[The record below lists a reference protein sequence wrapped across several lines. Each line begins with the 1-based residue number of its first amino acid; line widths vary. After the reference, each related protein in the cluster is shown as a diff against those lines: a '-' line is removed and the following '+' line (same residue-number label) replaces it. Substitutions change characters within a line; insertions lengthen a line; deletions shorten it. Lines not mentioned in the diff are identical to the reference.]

1 MSNNKLVSSFNI
13 FQTKSSKLCLID
25 PMILFYIIVAIC
37 LLLYVIGYKLN
48 KTDLK

>member
-1 MSNNKLVSSFNI
+1 MDNNKLVSSFNV
-13 FQTKSSKLCLID
+13 FQTKSSELCLID
-25 PMILFYIIVAIC
+25 PMMLFYIIIVIC